1 MSMPNVTNTE
11 TVNHTQLLES
21 QRTLEIS
28 AVLEI
33 NSCGIISKP
42 GESSPVRGISHVNN

>member
-1 MSMPNVTNTE
+1 M
-11 TVNHTQLLES
+11 QLLES

-28 AVLEI
+28 EDLEI

-42 GESSPVRGISHVNN
+42 KESLPVRGISHVNE